1 MAIAILLLVF
11 SIPFSESKLTEDYY
25 KQTCPDFQKIVRDTA
40 SQKQAAQPTTAAGT
54 LRLFVHDCLVE
65 GCDGSVLIASNHLNK
80 AERDAEINESLAGDG
95 FEVVVRA
102 KTALELTCPGIV
114 SCADILAE
122 ATRDLVT
129 MVGGPF
135 YSVRLGRK
143 DGQVSLASKVE
154 GNLPR
159 ANQTVDELIKFFAAR
174 GFTIEEMVALTG
186 GHTIGFSHCKEFT
199 DRLFHYSKTTPT
211 DPEINPKYAEALKM
225 TCGNYT
231 TNPAMAAFNDVIT
244 PGKFDNMYY
253 QNLKRGLG
261 LLASDHAL
269 AKDPRTK
276 PFVELYST
284 DQAEFFKAFSHAM
297 EKLGHH
303 EIKTG
308 HQGEPP
314 MSQSMALPI
323 LFLLFLAIPFSESKL
338 SIDYYKKTCP
348 DFESI
353 VRDTVTSKQIASPTT
368 AAGTLR
374 LFFHDCMVEG
384 CDASILI
391 SSNYVNTAERD
402 ADINQSLSADAFDL
416 VARAKTAIE
425 LSCPGIVSCS
435 DILTLATR
443 NLVTM
448 VGGPFYKV
456 RLGRKD
462 GQVSKASLVEG
473 NLPKSNQT
481 LDDMI
486 KFFATKGFT
495 LQEMVALSGAHT
507 IGFAHCKEF
516 VDRIFNYNK
525 TTPTDPDMYPNYAQ
539 GLKKICAD
547 YKTNIAMSAFND
559 VITPG
564 KFDNMYY
571 QNLKRGLGLLASD
584 HVLVKDPRTRP
595 FVELYSTDQAAFFK
609 DFAHAME
616 KLSHHGVKTGRK
628 GEVRHSRTSFGR
640 KSAWSGIAFRE
651 SRKEI
656 TPPNTCEIF
665 PISYKPWSIFV
676 PDLGASSLRTPLME
690 AEREAYAVRGTC

>member
-1 MAIAILLLVF
+1 
-11 SIPFSESKLTEDYY
+11 
-25 KQTCPDFQKIVRDTA
+25 
-40 SQKQAAQPTTAAGT
+40 
-54 LRLFVHDCLVE
+54 
-65 GCDGSVLIASNHLNK
+65 
-80 AERDAEINESLAGDG
+80 
-95 FEVVVRA
+95 
-102 KTALELTCPGIV
+102 
-114 SCADILAE
+114 
-122 ATRDLVT
+122 
-129 MVGGPF
+129 
-135 YSVRLGRK
+135 
-143 DGQVSLASKVE
+143 
-154 GNLPR
+154 
-159 ANQTVDELIKFFAAR
+159 
-174 GFTIEEMVALTG
+174 
-186 GHTIGFSHCKEFT
+186 
-199 DRLFHYSKTTPT
+199 
-211 DPEINPKYAEALKM
+211 
-225 TCGNYT
+225 
-231 TNPAMAAFNDVIT
+231 
-244 PGKFDNMYY
+244 
-253 QNLKRGLG
+253 
-261 LLASDHAL
+261 
-269 AKDPRTK
+269 
-276 PFVELYST
+276 
-284 DQAEFFKAFSHAM
+284 
-297 EKLGHH
+297 
-303 EIKTG
+303 
-308 HQGEPP
+308 
-314 MSQSMALPI
+314 MALPI
-323 LFLLFLAIPFSESKL
+323 LFLLFLAIPLSESKL

-416 VARAKTAIE
+416 VARAKTALE

-473 NLPKSNQT
+473 NLPRSNQT

-486 KFFATKGFT
+486 KFFGTKGFT

-516 VDRIFNYNK
+516 ADRIFNYNK

-595 FVELYSTDQAAFFK
+595 FVELYSTDQGAFFK
-609 DFAHAME
+609 AFAHAME

-628 GEVRHSRTSFGR
+628 GEVRHRCD
-640 KSAWSGIAFRE
+640 AF
-651 SRKEI
+651 
-656 TPPNTCEIF
+656 N
-665 PISYKPWSIFV
+665 SIK
-676 PDLGASSLRTPLME
+676 A
-690 AEREAYAVRGTC
+690 